1 MKQGLSDQSSRPFLE
16 DEAQLVLES
25 ASRSNKVKI
34 ENHKLKRP
42 IPRKYDFSNF
52 IGRSSSMQRIFEI
65 IAKVA
70 AIKITVLISG
80 PSGTGKEM
88 VARSIHLNSP
98 RRDRPFIAIN
108 CGAVPGSLLESEF
121 FGHAKGAF
129 SGAYRVKKGLFEE
142 ADKGTLFLDEVS
154 ELPLDLQVKILR
166 VIQEEEIRRLGEGAV
181 RKLDFRIIAATNKP
195 LEAEVRADRFREDLF
210 YRLNVIHLTL
220 PPLRERIEDI
230 PLLAQ
235 HFLDRTTTR
244 IKLGFKKLSAEAIE
258 ALTHYHWPGNV
269 RELIN
274 VIEQAAIMSE
284 GPIITLADLPL
295 GPAPASESGIVVA
308 IPEDR
313 RDLKTTLKKVTALT
327 ERILI
332 QRILEQ
338 TGQNRTRAAK
348 RLGISRRAL
357 ISKLQLYDLASAS
370 PNRKK
375 SE

>member
-1 MKQGLSDQSSRPFLE
+1 MSDQSSRPFLE